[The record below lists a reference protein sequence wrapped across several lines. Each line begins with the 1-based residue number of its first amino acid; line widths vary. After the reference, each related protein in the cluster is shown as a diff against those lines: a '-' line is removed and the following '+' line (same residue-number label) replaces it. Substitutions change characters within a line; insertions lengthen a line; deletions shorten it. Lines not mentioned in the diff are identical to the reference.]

1 MVSSGADRDALHVS
15 RAGADASKLATPCRC
30 PSPFP
35 SEPVSAPSAVRPTR
49 IRLRP
54 WQSEALDKLANT
66 AGPDFLAV
74 ATPGAGKTTFALTAA
89 VQDLADNPGRRLI
102 VVAPTAHLKHQWARA
117 AIRFGLHLDPEWS
130 ARDGELPS
138 DMHGIVTTYQQ
149 VATSSHVLAGLS
161 QGGFVIFDEI
171 HHAGDD
177 RAWGTSVLRAFQGA
191 AMRLSLS
198 GTPFRS
204 DTSAIPFVDYHL
216 DEARADYEY
225 GYGEALS
232 DRGVVRPVYFP
243 RINGFMEWVAP
254 DGEVL
259 SATFDDELTREQ
271 ANQRLRTALS
281 LEGQWLPVVLDQA
294 HERLTSLREHH
305 PEAGGLVIA
314 MDQEHAHAIVKVL
327 RERHGV
333 RAVIAISDDPDAS
346 SHIAAFA
353 ASSEPWIVAVRMV
366 SEGVDIPRLRIAV
379 FATTTTT
386 ELFFRQAVGRVV
398 RWTPGL
404 HGPGSRTQP
413 AWFFLPDDPRLRRYS
428 AELSESRRHSLRK
441 RKGSDEDAPLSDET
455 DDVSEHL
462 GDDEEQMSLFSVI
475 GAVALDAEDSAGSGP
490 AGRGPEL
497 GVFDDD
503 PDDPGDR
510 HLPDGIELV
519 LLPPPLPGGGHV
531 ATSGD
536 PHAAPGADG
545 AGAGGGSGS
554 DPLASMTQRERK
566 AALRDRNADIAA
578 EIVRSTGW
586 GYVQVQNEL
595 NRLTGLR
602 KVSEATLEQLESRL
616 EHARQW
622 LRRAG

>member
-1 MVSSGADRDALHVS
+1 
-15 RAGADASKLATPCRC
+15 
-30 PSPFP
+30 
-35 SEPVSAPSAVRPTR
+35 VSAPSAVRPTR

-54 WQSEALDKLANT
+54 WQSEALDRFADTK
-66 AGPDFLAV
+66 GPDFLAV

-89 VQDLADNPGRRLI
+89 VQDLADHPGRRLI
-102 VVAPTAHLKHQWARA
+102 VVAPTQHLKHQWSRA
-117 AIRFGLHLDPEWS
+117 ALRFGLHLDPEWS
-130 ARDGELPS
+130 SRDGALPG

-149 VATSSHVLAGLS
+149 VATSSRALAGLS
-161 QGGFVIFDEI
+161 RDAFVVFDEI

-177 RAWGTSVLRAFQGA
+177 RAWGTSILEAFDGA
-191 AMRLSLS
+191 AKRLSLS

-204 DTSAIPFVDYHL
+204 DTAAIPFVDYHL

-225 GYGEALS
+225 GYGEALA

-294 HERLTSLREHH
+294 HERLIALREHH

-314 MDQEHAHAIVKVL
+314 MDQAHAQEIARVL

-333 RAVIAISDDPDAS
+333 RPVVATSDDPDAS

-353 ASSEPWIVAVRMV
+353 ASTDPWIVAVRMV
-366 SEGVDIPRLRIAV
+366 SEGVDLPRLRIAV

-404 HGPGSRTQP
+404 HGPGARTQP

-441 RKGSDEDAPLSDET
+441 RRGDEEDAPSVDP
-455 DDVSEHL
+455 DDVAELL
-462 GDDEEQMSLFSVI
+462 GDDEQMSLFSVI
-475 GAVALDAEDSAGSGP
+475 GAVALDGDDGGGSSGAGAS
-490 AGRGPEL
+490 L
-497 GVFDDD
+497 GVFEDD
-503 PDDPGDR
+503 PEDPGER
-510 HLPDGIELV
+510 HDPEGVELV

-531 ATSGD
+531 AV
-536 PHAAPGADG
+536 P
-545 AGAGGGSGS
+545 AGTDATAGGPGP
-554 DPLASMTQRERK
+554 DPMASMTQRERK
-566 AALRDRNADIAA
+566 ARLRDMNADVAA
-578 EIVRSTGW
+578 ELVRSTGW

-595 NRLTGLR
+595 NRLTGIR

-616 EHARQW
+616 EHGRRW

>member
-1 MVSSGADRDALHVS
+1 V
-15 RAGADASKLATPCRC
+15 T
-30 PSPFP
+30 
-35 SEPVSAPSAVRPTR
+35 APSAVRPTR

-54 WQSEALDKLANT
+54 WQSEALDRLANSRS
-66 AGPDFLAV
+66 PDFLAV

-89 VQDLADNPGRRLI
+89 VQDLADHPGRRLI
-102 VVAPTAHLKHQWARA
+102 VVAPTQHLKHQWSRA
-117 AIRFGLHLDPEWS
+117 ALRFGLHLDPEWS
-130 ARDGELPS
+130 SRDGALPG

-149 VATSSHVLAGLS
+149 VATSSRALAALAADA
-161 QGGFVIFDEI
+161 FVVFDEI

-177 RAWGTSVLRAFQGA
+177 RAWGTSVLEAFSGA
-191 AMRLSLS
+191 GRRLSLS

-216 DEARADYEY
+216 DEARSDYEY
-225 GYGEALS
+225 GYGEALA

-259 SATFDDELTREQ
+259 SATFDDELGREQ

-294 HERLTSLREHH
+294 HERLVALREHH
-305 PEAGGLVIA
+305 PEAAGLVIA
-314 MDQEHAHAIVKVL
+314 MDQAHAQDIARVL

-333 RAVIAISDDPDAS
+333 PVVVATSDDPDAS
-346 SHIAAFA
+346 SHIAGFA
-353 ASSEPWIVAVRMV
+353 ASSDPWIVAVRMV

-404 HGPGSRTQP
+404 HGPGARTQP
-413 AWFFLPDDPRLRRYS
+413 AYFFLPDDARLRTYS

-441 RKGSDEDAPLSDET
+441 RRGSDEDAPLSAEP
-455 DDVSEHL
+455 DDVSDLL
-462 GDDEEQMSLFSVI
+462 GDDEQMSLFSVI
-475 GAVALDAEDSAGSGP
+475 GAVALDGDGDAAHRSAP
-490 AGRGPEL
+490 AL

-510 HLPDGIELV
+510 HPPEGVELV

-531 ATSGD
+531 AVTIED
-536 PHAAPGADG
+536 PHALHGAPGAGGLDG
-545 AGAGGGSGS
+545 DPMSG
-554 DPLASMTQRERK
+554 MTQRERK
-566 AALRDRNADIAA
+566 ARLRDLNADVAA
-578 EIVRSTGW
+578 ELVRSTGW

-595 NRLTGLR
+595 NRLTGIR
-602 KVSEATLEQLESRL
+602 KVSEATLDQLGSRL
-616 EHARQW
+616 EHARKW